1 MRRITLRGQLAR
13 QGFLLL
19 VGAFVLLPIWVLI
32 LMATDGSIIGYPDG
46 FHPIPVQPTLD
57 RFAEALARPS
67 HDLDF
72 LGLLRNSLF
81 VAGSSAIVSLDLR
94 GDDGLRLRPAPVP
107 GQRRRAGGASC
118 SGRSCRRSRSPC
130 RCS

>member
-1 MRRITLRGQLAR
+1 MQRITLRGQLAR
-13 QGFLLL
+13 QAFLLL

-46 FHPIPVQPTLD
+46 FHPIPVEPTLD
-57 RFAEALARPS
+57 RFVAALARER

-81 VAGSSAIVSLDLR
+81 VAGSSAIASLAFGATCL
-94 GDDGLRLRPAPVP
+94 PAVLPLT
-107 GQRRRAGGASC
+107 RAETSRAGLM
-118 SGRSCRRSRSPC
+118 RSRVTI
-130 RCS
+130 